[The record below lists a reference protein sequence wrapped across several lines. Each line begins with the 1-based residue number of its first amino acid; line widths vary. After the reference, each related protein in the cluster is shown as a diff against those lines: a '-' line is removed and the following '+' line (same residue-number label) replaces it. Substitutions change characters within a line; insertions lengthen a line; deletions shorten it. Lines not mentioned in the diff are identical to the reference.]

1 VHATQ
6 TIEDL
11 GRATR
16 NMIVGAIAVTTG
28 RLNLERPDDAMARVE
43 VGDSTAIEYF
53 RYELAHQVGILLV
66 RSDENVIAVYKEHEI
81 PEAEELGSPDTEL
94 SDPIDLVVYSER
106 ETAALRSLINA
117 IDQSLAEA
125 LSERCGKVLSGVI
138 SAAIITPHQAKRT
151 FSLANSLRPRPA
163 LLISRED

>member
-1 VHATQ
+1 
-6 TIEDL
+6 
-11 GRATR
+11 
-16 NMIVGAIAVTTG
+16 
-28 RLNLERPDDAMARVE
+28 
-43 VGDSTAIEYF
+43 
-53 RYELAHQVGILLV
+53 
-66 RSDENVIAVYKEHEI
+66 
-81 PEAEELGSPDTEL
+81 
-94 SDPIDLVVYSER
+94 VVYSER
-106 ETAALRSLINA
+106 ETAALRSLISA